1 MNSGEKISLLKV
13 FLLTVVTVHLAEIV
27 DYGTVIIDFF
37 NGSGRSFLFKVTGAK
52 SLTQTQL
59 FSFHNLVKFPAD
71 FGLSTSQTHPA
82 VMAIFG
88 FFFCSRN
95 HGCDLSLTILTDLSY
110 LSTLSTEV

>member
-13 FLLTVVTVHLAEIV
+13 FLLTAVTVHLAEIV

-52 SLTQTQL
+52 SLTQTQV

-71 FGLSTSQTHPA
+71 FGLISAHLKPTQ
-82 VMAIFG
+82 
-88 FFFCSRN
+88 
-95 HGCDLSLTILTDLSY
+95 L
-110 LSTLSTEV
+110 